1 MGIDTAVDERLA
13 QRLAELRLE
22 RGWTL
27 EELAR
32 LADISR
38 STLSRVERAEVSPT
52 AALLGRLCAVYGR
65 SMSRLLAEVE
75 AAGPAGLVRAGE
87 QQVWRDDS
95 TGFVR
100 RSVSPPHG
108 SLRAEIIEGRLP
120 AGADIAYDRA
130 CTPGREHHLWLFEG
144 ALELTVDGEAQLLA
158 PGDCLRYV
166 GATSRFRSL
175 GPGDARYAL
184 VVVEP

>member
-1 MGIDTAVDERLA
+1 MGIETAADERLA
-13 QRLAELRLE
+13 GRLAELRVE

-32 LADISR
+32 QADVSR

-65 SMSRLLAEVE
+65 TMSRLLAEVE
-75 AAGPAGLVRAGE
+75 SAPARLVRADE
-87 QQVWRDDS
+87 QWVWRDEA

-108 SLRAEIIEGRLP
+108 SLRAEIVEGRLP
-120 AGADIAYDRA
+120 AGADIAYDRPCA
-130 CTPGREHHLWLFEG
+130 LGVEHHLWLLEG
-144 ALELTVDGEAQLLA
+144 RLDLTVDGEAQPLA
-158 PGDCLRYV
+158 AGDCLRFV
-166 GATSRFRSL
+166 AETTRFRCP
-175 GPGDARYAL
+175 GPEDARYAL
-184 VVVEP
+184 VVVVP

>member
-1 MGIDTAVDERLA
+1 MGIDTAADERLA
-13 QRLAELRLE
+13 QRIAELRLE

-32 LADISR
+32 LADVSR

-65 SMSRLLAEVE
+65 TMSRLLAEVE
-75 AAGPAGLVRAGE
+75 AGPARLVRAGD
-87 QQVWRDDS
+87 QQVWRDET

-108 SLRAEIIEGRLP
+108 SLRAEMIEGRLP

-130 CTPGREHHLWLFEG
+130 CVPGREHHLWLFEG
-144 ALELTVDGEAQLLA
+144 RLELTVDGEAQLLA
-158 PGDCLRYV
+158 AGDCLRYV
-166 GATSRFRSL
+166 SGTTRFRSL
-175 GPGDARYAL
+175 GPDEARYAL
-184 VVVEP
+184 VAVEQ

>member
-1 MGIDTAVDERLA
+1 MGMETAADERLA
-13 QRLAELRLE
+13 ERLAELRVE

-32 LADISR
+32 RADVSR

-75 AAGPAGLVRAGE
+75 AAPARLVRAGD
-87 QQVWRDDS
+87 QRVWRDEA
-95 TGFVR
+95 TGYVR

-108 SLRAEIIEGRLP
+108 SLRAEVIEGRLP
-120 AGADIAYDRA
+120 AGADIAYDKPDN
-130 CTPGREHHLWLFEG
+130 TGREHHLWVLDG
-144 ALELTVDGEAQLLA
+144 LLSMTVDGTEHLLEA
-158 PGDCLRYV
+158 GDCLRFT
-166 GATSRFRSL
+166 AETSRFHCP
-175 GPGDARYAL
+175 GPAGARYAL

>member
-1 MGIDTAVDERLA
+1 MGIDTAADERLA
-13 QRLAELRLE
+13 DRLAELRLE

-32 LADISR
+32 RAEVSR

-65 SMSRLLAEVE
+65 TMSRLLAEVE
-75 AAGPAGLVRAGE
+75 SAPARLVRAGE
-87 QQVWRDDS
+87 QQVWRDEA

-108 SLRAEIIEGRLP
+108 ALRAEMIEGRLP
-120 AGADIAYDRA
+120 AGADLAYDRPA
-130 CTPGREHHLWLFEG
+130 VPGLEHHLWLLEG
-144 ALELTVDGEAQLLA
+144 DLELTVDGQPELLGA
-158 PGDCLRYV
+158 GDCLRFV
-166 GATSRFRSL
+166 AETTRFRCP
-175 GPGDARYAL
+175 GPADARYAL
-184 VVVEP
+184 VVVVP

>member
-1 MGIDTAVDERLA
+1 MGIDTAADERLA
-13 QRLAELRLE
+13 QRLAELRIE

-32 LADISR
+32 QADVSR

-52 AALLGRLCAVYGR
+52 AALLGRLCGVYGR
-65 SMSRLLAEVE
+65 TMSRLLAEVE
-75 AAGPAGLVRAGE
+75 AGPVPLVRAEE
-87 QQVWRDDS
+87 QQVWRDGT

-108 SLRAEIIEGRLP
+108 SLHAEIIEGRLP
-120 AGADIAYDRA
+120 AGADIAYDRP
-130 CTPGREHHLWLFEG
+130 CLPGREHHLWLFEG
-144 ALELTVDGEAQLLA
+144 ALELTLDGEAHRLA
-158 PGDCLRYV
+158 PGDCLRY
-166 GATSRFRSL
+166 TSTTCRFRSL
-175 GPGDARYAL
+175 GPGEARYAL

>member
-1 MGIDTAVDERLA
+1 MGIDIAADERLA
-13 QRLAELRLE
+13 GRLAELRVE

-32 LADISR
+32 LADVSR

-65 SMSRLLAEVE
+65 TMSRLLAEVE
-75 AAGPAGLVRAGE
+75 SGPARLVRADD
-87 QQVWRDDS
+87 QQRWQDEA

-108 SLRAEIIEGRLP
+108 SLHAEIIEGRLP
-120 AGADIAYDRA
+120 AGADIAYDRP
-130 CTPGREHHLWLFEG
+130 CPPGLEHHLWLFEG
-144 ALELTVDGEAQLLA
+144 QLELSLDGEAQLLG
-158 PGDCLRYV
+158 PGDCLRY
-166 GATSRFRSL
+166 GSGTSRFRSL
-175 GPGDARYAL
+175 GPGEARYAL

>member
-1 MGIDTAVDERLA
+1 MGIDTVADERLA
-13 QRLAELRLE
+13 RRLAELRVE

-32 LADISR
+32 LADVSR

-65 SMSRLLAEVE
+65 TMSRLLAEVE
-75 AAGPAGLVRAGE
+75 SRPARLVRAE
-87 QQVWRDDS
+87 DQHSWQDEA

-108 SLRAEIIEGRLP
+108 SLHAEIVEGRLP
-120 AGADIAYDRA
+120 AGADIAYDRP
-130 CTPGREHHLWLFEG
+130 CLPGLEHHLWLFEG
-144 ALELTVDGEAQLLA
+144 QLELSLDGEPQLLG
-158 PGDCLRYV
+158 PGDCLRY
-166 GATSRFRSL
+166 GSGTSRFRSL
-175 GPGDARYAL
+175 GPGAARYAL

>member
-1 MGIDTAVDERLA
+1 MGIDTAADERLA
-13 QRLAELRLE
+13 ERLAELRVE

-32 LADISR
+32 RAEVSR
-38 STLSRVERAEVSPT
+38 STLSRVERVEVSPT

-75 AAGPAGLVRAGE
+75 AAPARLVRAAD
-87 QQVWRDDS
+87 QRVWRDEA

-108 SLRAEIIEGRLP
+108 SLRAEVIEGRLP
-120 AGADIAYDRA
+120 AGGDIAYDKP
-130 CTPGREHHLWLFEG
+130 CDTGREHHLWLLEG
-144 ALELTVDGEAQLLA
+144 RLALTVDGAEELLEA
-158 PGDCLRYV
+158 GDCLRFV
-166 GATSRFRSL
+166 PETTRFRCP
-175 GPGDARYAL
+175 GPDGARYAL

>member
-1 MGIDTAVDERLA
+1 MGIDTAADERLA
-13 QRLAELRLE
+13 QRLAELRVE

-32 LADISR
+32 QADVSR

-65 SMSRLLAEVE
+65 TMSRLLAEVE
-75 AAGPAGLVRAGE
+75 SEPTRLVRAGD
-87 QQVWRDDS
+87 QQVWRDET

-108 SLRAEIIEGRLP
+108 SLRGEIIEGRLP
-120 AGADIAYDRA
+120 AGADIAYDRP
-130 CTPGREHHLWLFEG
+130 CLPGLEHHLWVFDG
-144 ALELTVDGEAQLLA
+144 QLELTLDGEAQLIG
-158 PGDCLRYV
+158 PGDCLRY
-166 GATSRFRSL
+166 GSGTSRFRSL
-175 GPGDARYAL
+175 GPGEARYAL
-184 VVVEP
+184 MVVEP

>member
-1 MGIDTAVDERLA
+1 MGIETAADERLA
-13 QRLAELRLE
+13 NRLAELRLE

-32 LADISR
+32 LADVSR

-65 SMSRLLAEVE
+65 TMSRLLAEVE
-75 AAGPAGLVRAGE
+75 SAPARLVRAAD
-87 QQVWRDDS
+87 QRIWRDET

-108 SLRAEIIEGRLP
+108 SLRAEIGEGRLP
-120 AGADIAYDRA
+120 AGADIAYDRPCVA
-130 CTPGREHHLWLFEG
+130 DLEHHLWVFEG
-144 ALELTVDGEAQLLA
+144 VLELTVDGERHLLG

-166 GATSRFRSL
+166 SGTSRFRAP
-175 GPGDARYAL
+175 GPDDARYAL
-184 VVVEP
+184 VVVGP

>member
-1 MGIDTAVDERLA
+1 MGIDTAADERLA
-13 QRLAELRLE
+13 QRLAELRVE

-32 LADISR
+32 QADVSR

-65 SMSRLLAEVE
+65 TMSRLLAEVE
-75 AAGPAGLVRAGE
+75 SEPARLVRAGE
-87 QQVWRDDS
+87 QQVWRDET

-108 SLRAEIIEGRLP
+108 SLRGEIIEGRLP
-120 AGADIAYDRA
+120 VGADIAYDRP
-130 CTPGREHHLWLFEG
+130 CLPSLEHHLWVFDGE
-144 ALELTVDGEAQLLA
+144 LELTLDGEAQLLG
-158 PGDCLRYV
+158 PGDCLRY
-166 GATSRFRSL
+166 GSGTSRFRSL
-175 GPGDARYAL
+175 GPGEARYAL

>member
-1 MGIDTAVDERLA
+1 MGIDTAADERLA
-13 QRLAELRLE
+13 GRLAELRVQ

-32 LADISR
+32 RADVSR

-65 SMSRLLAEVE
+65 TMSRLLAEVE
-75 AAGPAGLVRAGE
+75 SAPARLVRAGD
-87 QQVWRDDS
+87 QRIWRDEE

-108 SLRAEIIEGRLP
+108 SLRAEMIEGRLP
-120 AGADIAYDRA
+120 AGADLGYDRPSV
-130 CTPGREHHLWLFEG
+130 PGLEHHLWVLEG
-144 ALELTVDGEAQLLA
+144 RLELTVDGEPQLLA
-158 PGDCLRYV
+158 AGDCLRFV
-166 GATSRFRSL
+166 GGATRFHNP
-175 GPGDARYAL
+175 GPEGVRYAL

>member
-1 MGIDTAVDERLA
+1 MGIDTAADERLA

-32 LADISR
+32 QADVSR

-65 SMSRLLAEVE
+65 TMSRLLAEVE
-75 AAGPAGLVRAGE
+75 AGPAPLVRAGE
-87 QQVWRDDS
+87 QQVWRDGT

-108 SLRAEIIEGRLP
+108 SLRAEIVEGRLP
-120 AGADIAYDRA
+120 AGADIAYDRV
-130 CTPGREHHLWLFEG
+130 CVPGREHHLWLFEG
-144 ALELTVDGEAQLLA
+144 RLELTVDGATQPLG

-166 GATSRFRSL
+166 SGASRFHSV
-175 GPGDARYAL
+175 GPGEARYAL
-184 VVVEP
+184 VVVEQ

>member
-1 MGIDTAVDERLA
+1 MGIDTAADERLA
-13 QRLAELRLE
+13 IRLAELRVE

-32 LADISR
+32 RAEVSR

-65 SMSRLLAEVE
+65 TMSRLLAEVE
-75 AAGPAGLVRAGE
+75 SAPAGLVRAGE
-87 QQVWRDDS
+87 QRVWRDEA

-100 RSVSPPHG
+100 RSVSPPDG
-108 SLRAEIIEGRLP
+108 SLRAEIIEGLLP
-120 AGADIAYDRA
+120 AGADIAYDRPSV
-130 CTPGREHHLWLFEG
+130 PGLEHHLWLLEG
-144 ALELTVDGEAQLLA
+144 RLELTVDGEPQQLA
-158 PGDCLRYV
+158 AGDCLRFT
-166 GATSRFRSL
+166 ADSTRFRSP
-175 GPGDARYAL
+175 GPEAARYVL

>member
-1 MGIDTAVDERLA
+1 MGIDTAADERLA
-13 QRLAELRLE
+13 TRLAELRVE

-27 EELAR
+27 EELAQR
-32 LADISR
+32 ADVSR

-65 SMSRLLAEVE
+65 TMSRLLAEVE
-75 AAGPAGLVRAGE
+75 SAPARLVRAGE
-87 QQVWRDDS
+87 QRVWRDEA

-120 AGADIAYDRA
+120 PGADISYDRPSV
-130 CTPGREHHLWLFEG
+130 PGLEHHIWVLEG
-144 ALELTVDGEAQLLA
+144 ELELTVDDESQLLA
-158 PGDCLRYV
+158 AGDCLRFV
-166 GATSRFRSL
+166 CGTTRFRSP
-175 GPGDARYAL
+175 GPEDARYAL

>member
-1 MGIDTAVDERLA
+1 MGIETAVDERLA
-13 QRLAELRLE
+13 GRLAELRVE

-32 LADISR
+32 RADVSR

-52 AALLGRLCAVYGR
+52 AALLGRLCSVYGR

-75 AAGPAGLVRAGE
+75 AAPSRLVRIAE
-87 QQVWRDDS
+87 QRVWRDEA

-100 RSVSPPHG
+100 RSVSPPHA
-108 SLRAEIIEGRLP
+108 SLRAELIEGLLP
-120 AGADIAYDRA
+120 AGADIAYDKP
-130 CTPGREHHLWLFEG
+130 CGSGWEHHLWLLEG
-144 ALELTVDGEAQLLA
+144 DLELTVDGEVHELA
-158 PGDCLRYV
+158 PGDCLRFV
-166 GATSRFRSL
+166 ATTTRFHCP
-175 GPGDARYAL
+175 GPSYARYAL

>member
-1 MGIDTAVDERLA
+1 MGTETVADARLA

-32 LADISR
+32 RADVSR

-52 AALLGRLCAVYGR
+52 AALLGRLCGVYGR
-65 SMSRLLAEVE
+65 TMSRLLAEVE
-75 AAGPAGLVRAGE
+75 SGPVPLVRAGE
-87 QQVWRDDS
+87 QQTWRDET
-95 TGFVR
+95 TGFLR

-108 SLRAEIIEGRLP
+108 SLHAEIVEGRLP
-120 AGADIAYDRA
+120 AGADIAYDRP
-130 CTPGREHHLWLFEG
+130 CVPGLEHHLWLFEG
-144 ALELTVDGEAQLLA
+144 LLELTLDGAAHRLA
-158 PGDCLRYV
+158 PGDCLRY
-166 GATSRFRSL
+166 TSVTCRFRSL
-175 GPGDARYAL
+175 GPGEARYAL

>member
-1 MGIDTAVDERLA
+1 MGIETAADERLA
-13 QRLAELRLE
+13 GRLAELRVE

-32 LADISR
+32 QADVSR

-65 SMSRLLAEVE
+65 TMSRLLAEVE
-75 AAGPAGLVRAGE
+75 SEPAGVVRAAE
-87 QQVWRDDS
+87 QRVWRDEA

-100 RSVSPPHG
+100 RAVSPPHG

-120 AGADIAYDRA
+120 AGADIPYDRP
-130 CTPGREHHLWLFEG
+130 CVPGLEHHLWVLAG
-144 ALELTVDGEAQLLA
+144 RLELTVDGERHDLG

-166 GATSRFRSL
+166 SGTSRFRNH
-175 GPGDARYAL
+175 GPEEACYAL

>member
-1 MGIDTAVDERLA
+1 MGTDTAADERLA

-32 LADISR
+32 LADVSR

-52 AALLGRLCAVYGR
+52 AALLGRLCAVYGW

-75 AAGPAGLVRAGE
+75 SGPTRLVRAGE
-87 QQVWRDDS
+87 QQVWRDES

-108 SLRAEIIEGRLP
+108 SLRAEIVEGRLP

-144 ALELTVDGEAQLLA
+144 GLELTVDGAPQRLG

-166 GATSRFRSL
+166 SGTSRFRSL
-175 GPGDARYAL
+175 GPGEAHYAL